1 MAIRTAKVRN
11 SAGIHCR
18 PSAVIIKETAHYPG
32 SIKIQAETGDADL
45 KSIYGL
51 LCLALETGTQLAI
64 EVTGPDEE
72 AWADKLVE
80 LFERHY
86 DFPPRDPQAAESATP
101 APASPAGQETT
112 P

>member
-1 MAIRTAKVRN
+1 MAKRTATILN

-18 PSAVIIKETAHYPG
+18 PSAVIIKETTQYTG
-32 SIKIQAETGDADL
+32 QIRIVAETGDADL

-51 LCLALETGTQLAI
+51 LGLALECGLALEI

-86 DFPPRDPQAAESATP
+86 DFPPRDEPCPEGGAT
-101 APASPAGQETT
+101 A
-112 P
+112 